1 MNMRFDFTHGRS
13 PASRSTPLTSVA
25 PQSKGPSYLNNRAS
39 YRSTVET
46 TDFMGGVSEN
56 GRGATIEAP
65 PSLPSQ
71 FAERESIIRYHSTHD
86 SEEKFWNRMAG
97 GWVLGFLATAGLF
110 LALPFFQLISTVG
123 THDIGIV
130 SIDMSKPPPPAP
142 PVEKTPPPEKEE
154 KTDNPELRREMP
166 KLTLSQLELAL
177 NPGMG
182 DATAG
187 GDFSMDFQVHAM
199 EELEII
205 FELSEVDRI
214 PQAIYRVAPVYPYE
228 MKQKGINGEVSL
240 FFVCDSQGRVKQ
252 VRIKSSSNREFD
264 QPATNALCQWK
275 FEPGMKDGQPVNVR
289 MLIPFKFNTIEK

>member
-1 MNMRFDFTHGRS
+1 
-13 PASRSTPLTSVA
+13 
-25 PQSKGPSYLNNRAS
+25 
-39 YRSTVET
+39 
-46 TDFMGGVSEN
+46 
-56 GRGATIEAP
+56 
-65 PSLPSQ
+65 
-71 FAERESIIRYHSTHD
+71 
-86 SEEKFWNRMAG
+86 MAG

-142 PVEKTPPPEKEE
+142 PVEKPPPPKKEDKTEK
-154 KTDNPELRREMP
+154 PELRKELP

-199 EELEII
+199 EELEMI

-214 PQAIYRVAPVYPYE
+214 PQPIYRVAPVFPYE
-228 MKQKGINGEVSL
+228 MKQAGISGAVTLL
-240 FFVCDSQGRVKQ
+240 FICDSQGRVKQ
-252 VRIKSSSNREFD
+252 VRIRSSSHREFD
-264 QPATNALCQWK
+264 QAAINAVRQWK

-289 MLIPFKFNTIEK
+289 MLIPFRFTVTEH